1 MYKNQTPVN
10 EMMKQLQFPQ
20 VAECEHRDRNMA
32 QILDM
37 VDAGIAGIQVRHPD
51 FVKPKLKFGLRGIR
65 YYVEFP
71 ILAKHIDAFSYILG
85 TEKIIQEGK
94 T

>member
-1 MYKNQTPVN
+1 
-10 EMMKQLQFPQ
+10 
-20 VAECEHRDRNMA
+20 MA